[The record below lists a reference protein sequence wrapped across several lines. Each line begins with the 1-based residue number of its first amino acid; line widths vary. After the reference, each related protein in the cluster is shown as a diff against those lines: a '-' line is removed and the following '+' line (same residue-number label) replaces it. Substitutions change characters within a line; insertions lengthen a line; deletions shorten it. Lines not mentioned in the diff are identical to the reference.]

1 MLTLPDVATETRVAR
16 VRKALSEELFFV
28 RGVSLLL
35 VVLVHV
41 IGVEPF
47 QGVRKLFS
55 PERAELRFVAE
66 LIHSFN
72 MAVMI
77 IGSGVA
83 VSLFGAPDSSFRE
96 FAHKKLRKLVIP
108 MVVWAPVFLYTHEL
122 SQARPRTPGGWL
134 VLLGQFPAAWFPPYA
149 IFWFIH
155 ALVGCTCLAWVY
167 QRIVPARYHWNGLS
181 YLGLSWVLYAAV
193 EALDSPLS
201 GIGMRYLRFILFWNC
216 LFGLGMSLSPWLVL
230 ARSRLSQWPLALQGL
245 VPLGFLGLLVS
256 FHVSGLAEGHLD
268 PRLITGPLGFCM
280 QFTLAIFLLGA
291 SWKGLASRIVYLGS
305 ISMPLY
311 LFHIYFVSG
320 MRLALGKVLPGAPL
334 VLHLA
339 LGSLVGL
346 MGPLGLYL
354 LLERNRAF
362 RWSIGLPGVPLDTPG
377 LGADESPGTRP
388 RRVEASTM
396 KGADV

>member
-1 MLTLPDVATETRVAR
+1 M
-16 VRKALSEELFFV
+16 RKPVIRKTLSEELFFV
-28 RGVSLLL
+28 RGMSLML

-55 PERAELRFVAE
+55 PERAELRFASE
-66 LIHSFN
+66 FIHSFN

-83 VSLFGAPDSSFRE
+83 VSLFGAPDRSFRE
-96 FAHKKLRKLVIP
+96 FAHKKLRKLVVP
-108 MVVWAPVFLYTHEL
+108 MLVWAPVFLFAHEL
-122 SQARPRTPGGWL
+122 TQARPRTPGGWL
-134 VLLGQFPAAWFPPYA
+134 ALLGRFPAAWFPPYA

-167 QRIVPARYHWNGLS
+167 QRIVPARYNWNGLS
-181 YLGLSWVLYAAV
+181 YLALSWVSYAAV
-193 EALDSPLS
+193 ESLESPMS
-201 GIGMRYLRFILFWNC
+201 DIGMRYLRFILFWNC
-216 LFGLGMSLSPWLVL
+216 LFGLGMSLSLWLAL
-230 ARSRLSQWPLALQGL
+230 ARTRLSQLPLALQGL
-245 VPLGFLGLLVS
+245 VPSGFLGLLVS

-268 PRLITGPLGFCM
+268 PRLLTGPLGFCL
-280 QFTLAIFLLGA
+280 QFTLAFFLLGVA
-291 SWKGLASRIVYLGS
+291 RSLGATWKGLARWIVYLGS

-320 MRLALGKVLPGAPL
+320 VRLALGKVLPGAPL
-334 VLHLA
+334 ALHLA
-339 LGSLVGL
+339 LGVFGGL

-362 RWSIGLPGVPLDTPG
+362 RWSIGLRGVPLDTPE
-377 LGADESPGTRP
+377 LGANESPGTRP
-388 RRVEASTM
+388 PRVEASTM